1 MASRQRSGSQRRL
14 RCRTAGAASPPKLRY
29 LDADMVTVYETGD
42 DGKKRRLA
50 TLLWG
55 DSVRLVGK
63 SGDYWKLDFTSR
75 QWNEETRRYYW
86 KRHDAFI
93 SGRTKFRDESVL
105 KVRFVD
111 VGQGDA
117 AIVESPRGQIVLID
131 GGEED
136 HLYNYLTAAWAHLLR
151 TKPRHAWTGGPGGCR
166 SFWRTSASRPV
177 GWIFW
182 SWGWR
187 EPQRSCCRPCPGW
200 RCDVRLPGRGDRQ
213 ALR

>member
-1 MASRQRSGSQRRL
+1 MSCWAQRSASQYRQKMHSAPTTRPSRGGSMASRQRSGSQRRL

-105 KVRFVD
+105 KVRFVGFG
-111 VGQGDA
+111 VSTGV
-117 AIVESPRGQIVLID
+117 IVTSRRWNESAKQCR
-131 GGEED
+131 
-136 HLYNYLTAAWAHLLR
+136 
-151 TKPRHAWTGGPGGCR
+151 R
-166 SFWRTSASRPV
+166 SFFVT
-177 GWIFW
+177 
-182 SWGWR
+182 
-187 EPQRSCCRPCPGW
+187 
-200 RCDVRLPGRGDRQ
+200 
-213 ALR
+213 